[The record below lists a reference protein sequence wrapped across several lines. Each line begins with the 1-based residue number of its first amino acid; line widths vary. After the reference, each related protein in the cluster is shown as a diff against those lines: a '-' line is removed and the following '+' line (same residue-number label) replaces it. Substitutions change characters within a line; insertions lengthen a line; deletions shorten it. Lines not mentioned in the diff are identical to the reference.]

1 MAQEKNTEELII
13 EAARKIFVKRGL
25 AGARMQDIADEAGI
39 NKAMLHYYYRSKEKL
54 FEIVF
59 NEAFSRVMGPLG
71 QILGG
76 QMPIEDKIRKVID
89 NYINGI
95 AEVPYLPIFVLNE
108 INQQP
113 EIMIKRLSSQEA
125 FPSIMTFMIE
135 VIEAGR
141 KGAIRNVSP
150 IQLFLN
156 IVSLCIF
163 PFVAR
168 PLVQGIFQQDNIQ
181 FDLLIQER
189 KQMVADVI
197 IAWLKP

>member
-59 NEAFSRVMGPLG
+59 NEAFSSVVSALG
-71 QILGG
+71 QILEG

-95 AEVPYLPIFVLNE
+95 AEVPYLPIFILNE

-113 EIMIKRLSSQEA
+113 EIMVKRLSSQAA
-125 FPSIMTFMIE
+125 FPSILAFMKE
-135 VIEAGR
+135 VIEAG
-141 KGAIRNVSP
+141 KNGTIKNVSP

-156 IVSLCIF
+156 IISLCIF

-197 IAWLKP
+197 LAWLKP

>member
-54 FEIVF
+54 FEIIF
-59 NEAFSRVMGPLG
+59 NEAFSKVINPLG
-71 QILGG
+71 QIVERPL
-76 QMPIEDKIRKVID
+76 PIDEKIRAIVEQ
-89 NYINGI
+89 YITGI
-95 AEVPYLPIFVLNE
+95 AEVPYLPIFIFSE

-113 EIMIKRLSSQEA
+113 EMMVKRLSSAPA
-125 FPSIMTFMIE
+125 FPSIMSFMKE
-135 VIEAGR
+135 VIDAG
-141 KGAIRNVSP
+141 KSGIIKEVSP

-168 PLVQGIFQQDNIQ
+168 PLVQGVFQQDNVQ

-189 KQMVADVI
+189 KKMVADVI
-197 IAWLKP
+197 LAWLKP